1 MVGLEDQGRPQ
12 PDGGLSTAPAVN
24 PPGPQPRQDPVSP
37 GSTVAVDGAERSP
50 ASGGAE
56 VLGVAALQVQ
66 QTSQEDVASLQGV
79 LQ

>member
-12 PDGGLSTAPAVN
+12 PDGGLTTASTVN
-24 PPGPQPRQDPVSP
+24 PPGPQPRQDHVSP
-37 GSTVAVDGAERSP
+37 GSTVTVDGAERSP